1 MKVDLPMPPSRC
13 RRGWMLWYLWGLLG
27 TALRLEGTT
36 VESLDGAALPMAFWL
51 SAPFW
56 VLFAAW
62 PFMWG
67 WNRLRARR
75 LWGEEALDVQGPDGT
90 VVTVVRGRM
99 PGERDAAPDLW
110 VPLSAL
116 SSVLG
121 EGAALPA
128 GLGPALALPGIA
140 EEGVLLS
147 GLVRWRTA
155 SVEST
160 PDGQGQHVRTPEEET
175 LSDWVLA
182 LTTLLD

>member
-27 TALRLEGTT
+27 TALTLEGTT

-110 VPLSAL
+110 VPLSRL
-116 SSVLG
+116 
-121 EGAALPA
+121 
-128 GLGPALALPGIA
+128 
-140 EEGVLLS
+140 
-147 GLVRWRTA
+147 
-155 SVEST
+155 
-160 PDGQGQHVRTPEEET
+160 
-175 LSDWVLA
+175 
-182 LTTLLD
+182 

>member
-27 TALRLEGTT
+27 TALTLEGTT

-116 SSVLG
+116 PSALG
-121 EGAALPA
+121 NGTPLPA
-128 GLGPALALPGIA
+128 GLEPVRTMPGIA
-140 EEGVLLS
+140 GEGVLLS

-155 SVEST
+155 SADST
-160 PDGQGQHVRTPEEET
+160 QDGQGQNVRTPAEEK
-175 LSDWVLA
+175 LRDWVLA
-182 LTTLLD
+182 LTALLD

>member
-1 MKVDLPMPPSRC
+1 MKVDLPMPPSRR
-13 RRGWMLWYLWGLLG
+13 RRGWMLWCLWGLLG
-27 TALRLEGTT
+27 TALTLEGTT

-56 VLFAAW
+56 ALFAAW
-62 PFMWG
+62 PFMWV
-67 WNRLRARR
+67 WDRLRARH
-75 LWGEEALDVQGPDGT
+75 LWAEEALEIPGPDGAI
-90 VVTVVRGRM
+90 VTVVRGRM
-99 PGERDAAPDLW
+99 PGDRDAARDLW

-116 SSVLG
+116 PSALG
-121 EGAALPA
+121 NGTPLPA
-128 GLGPALALPGIA
+128 GLEPVRTMHGIA

-182 LTTLLD
+182 LTMLLD